1 MEIPTINFGQLEGE
15 KRGETMAL
23 LHHACEKWGFFQIEN
38 HGIDKELME
47 KVKQFINIYYEEKL
61 KDGFF
66 KSDISKALE
75 NKENASNR
83 DWESS
88 FFIWHRPE
96 SNINKFADF
105 SEDFRKT
112 MEIYVNQLVKVAEK
126 LSELMCENLGLEK
139 DHIKKTFSG
148 IKGPA
153 VGTKVAKYPECPNPE
168 LVRGLREH
176 TDAGGI
182 ILLLQDDQVPGLEF
196 FKDGK
201 WFKIPPSKNNT
212 IFINTGDQ
220 IEVLSNGRGLREHT
234 DAGGIILLLQDDQV
248 PGLEFFK
255 DGKWFK
261 IPPSKNNTIF
271 INTGDQI
278 EVLRHGRYQSIL
290 HRVMTGKCGS
300 RLSVATFYN
309 PAGDAVISPAEKLL
323 YPKNYSFKDYLKFY
337 SSTKFSEKSG
347 RFESMKNKENKEA

>member
-1 MEIPTINFGQLEGE
+1 MEIPTINFGELEGE

-38 HGIDKELME
+38 HGIDKELLE
-47 KVKQFINIYYEEKL
+47 KVKQFINNYYEEKL

-88 FFIWHRPE
+88 FFVWHPPE
-96 SNINKFADF
+96 SNINNFADF
-105 SEDFRKT
+105 SKDFRKT
-112 MEIYVNQLVKVAEK
+112 MEIYVDQLVKVAEK

-220 IEVLSNGRGLREHT
+220 IEVLSNGR
-234 DAGGIILLLQDDQV
+234 
-248 PGLEFFK
+248 
-255 DGKWFK
+255 
-261 IPPSKNNTIF
+261 
-271 INTGDQI
+271 
-278 EVLRHGRYQSIL
+278 YQSIL